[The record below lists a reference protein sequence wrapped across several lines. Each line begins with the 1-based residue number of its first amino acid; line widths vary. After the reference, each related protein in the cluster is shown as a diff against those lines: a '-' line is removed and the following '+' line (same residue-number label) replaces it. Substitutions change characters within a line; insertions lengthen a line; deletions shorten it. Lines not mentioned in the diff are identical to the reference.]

1 MEESVHAPVGQN
13 YRVNLGEAS
22 PPSACQPLL
31 AEALAAQE
39 GAAFAPLPAPGLQP
53 AATRQVAVL
62 EGVTEFDVVSG
73 GGCGGWWARAAG
85 LANAGWLHLD

>member
-1 MEESVHAPVGQN
+1 MHAPVGQN

-39 GAAFAPLPAPGLQP
+39 GTAPAPAPGPQPGMQP
-53 AATRQVAVL
+53 AVTRQVAVL
-62 EGVTEFDVVSG
+62 EGVTEFDVVTG
-73 GGCGGWWARAAG
+73 GGCGVW
-85 LANAGWLHLD
+85 